1 MSRKTALL
9 FPGQRASLPAAPS
22 SLTREVPAVARTSER
37 PADFRLSDLSMMG
50 KAADF
55 VFGALVAEARS
66 TGTTHPSV
74 SDFDQASATGVAE
87 MEQIS

>member
-1 MSRKTALL
+1 MPRKTIPLL
-9 FPGQRASLPAAPS
+9 HGQRASLPGALRS
-22 SLTREVPAVARTSER
+22 ITREVPAVARTSER
-37 PADFRLSDLSMMG
+37 PADFRLSDLSTMG

-55 VFGALVAEARS
+55 VFGALVAEASS
-66 TGTTHPSV
+66 TGTAHPSV